1 MGYPGDQGK
10 PGGRPSVPPP
20 HEPYNPGG
28 DRPEA
33 SPYGNDHDES
43 LFAPRAE
50 AGPGPSGTDPFGVP
64 DPFGA
69 PGGFN
74 QPGTSGE
81 PSGTQ
86 SFGPPGQSFEP
97 PGQSFGPPDDPS
109 GPNPFGAQPFGEPEQ
124 PFGQPT
130 GAKPFDPADET
141 VAGSPFG
148 VPDSPSGT
156 NAFGVP
162 DDPSGP
168 QPFAPADQPVAGQSF
183 GMPGEMPPGG
193 RDDQSAPARRRNL
206 PLIIGGAVAAGLVL
220 IGGGVGVASMMKDD
234 PKPKKAA
241 APSPT
246 ASKPQ
251 AQASPQMPPLEPVK
265 LKSRATDPKALTL
278 TEVFGKPSFKAG
290 KQKYLRTAV
299 NSKKGCTGVV
309 GGVTLTKTLKRG
321 GCAQALRATYALGTG
336 KLIGTVGVLNLKT
349 EAAAKQAVKAAGN
362 KDAFLQALPGK
373 GVSRTNGK
381 GEALGTSEA
390 FGHYLIMT
398 WVQRPDGKKIDPKYH
413 SVVRAFGAQLVK
425 GSGLSL
431 ALHYRETEGKPL
443 QK

>member
-20 HEPYNPGG
+20 HEPYGPGG

-33 SPYGNDHDES
+33 SPYGSDHDES

-69 PGGFN
+69 PEPFGGF
-74 QPGTSGE
+74 GE
-81 PSGTQ
+81 PSATQ

-97 PGQSFGPPDDPS
+97 PGRPGQPGQPGQSFGPPDDPS
-109 GPNPFGAQPFGEPEQ
+109 GPNPFGAPAAPAA
-124 PFGQPT
+124 PS
-130 GAKPFDPADET
+130 GAKPFGPGDET

-148 VPDSPSGT
+148 APDPPPGA
-156 NAFGVP
+156 NPFGAP

-168 QPFAPADQPVAGQSF
+168 NPFAPADQPVAGQSF
-183 GMPGEMPPGG
+183 GMPGELPPGG
-193 RDDQSAPARRRNL
+193 REEITAPARRRNL

-220 IGGGVGVASMMKDD
+220 IGGGVGVSSMMKDD

-251 AQASPQMPPLEPVK
+251 AQPSPEVPALEPVK
-265 LKSRATDPKALTL
+265 LRSRATDPKALTL
-278 TEVFGKPSFKAG
+278 TEVFGKSSFKAG

-309 GGVTLTKTLKRG
+309 GGATLTKTLKRG

-336 KLIGTVGVLNLKT
+336 KLIGTVGVLNLRT

-373 GVSRTNGK
+373 GISSTNGK
-381 GEALGTSEA
+381 GEALGTSEV
-390 FGHYLIMT
+390 FGHYVIMT
-398 WVQRPDGKKIDPKYH
+398 WVQRPDGKKIDAKYH